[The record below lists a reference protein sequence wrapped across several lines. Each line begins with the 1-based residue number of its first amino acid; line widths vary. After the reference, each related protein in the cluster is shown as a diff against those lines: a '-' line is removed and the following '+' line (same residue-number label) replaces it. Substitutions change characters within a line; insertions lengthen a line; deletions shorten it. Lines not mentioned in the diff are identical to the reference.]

1 MKNSHIA
8 GRNLINL
15 STKLSTPDRNY
26 FFMSNFHKWGG
37 AVTFTAHLL
46 NTLGINKVL
55 RITKNTDKIESGGD
69 FGYGLKYQFVS
80 PQSVD
85 DAVKPFITDFFQYDF
100 MLPKLRRCDV
110 TVVIHD
116 HTEVPLSDISYMQN
130 WNIISIRK
138 TFQSYLKEKYNLSSR
153 FMYHPFYPYN
163 THKSKEN
170 YSHNALSPTL
180 GYQKKSAISISRVD
194 YGKNIDIL
202 IKANQILEK
211 KANCDLQSLIKI
223 YGPFNRRYVDDCLG
237 GYATFRRYYQ
247 GTFRKSFK
255 SISNIL
261 SGAKLV
267 VDLSTFKN
275 DGGGTQY
282 TFLEAIHHGAAL
294 VINRK
299 WIESVPPEYCDFKE
313 GYNCYAASNE
323 SELSQ
328 LISNKNLDTN
338 KVAANAKKLL
348 SRHINADWSSV

>member
-1 MKNSHIA
+1 
-8 GRNLINL
+8 
-15 STKLSTPDRNY
+15 
-26 FFMSNFHKWGG
+26 MSNFHKWGG

-46 NTLGINKVL
+46 KTLGINKVF

-69 FGYGLKYQFVS
+69 FGYGLKYHFVS

-85 DAVKPFITDFFQYDF
+85 DAVNPFITDFFQYDF
-100 MLPKLRRCDV
+100 MLPQLKRSDV

-116 HTEVPLSDISYMQN
+116 HSEIPQSDISCMQN

-138 TFQSYLKEKYNLSSR
+138 KFQSYLKEKYNLNSR

-163 THKSKEN
+163 IHKSNEN

-180 GYQKKSAISISRVD
+180 GNQKKGAISISRVD

-211 KANCDLQSLIKI
+211 NAQCDYQSLIRI
-223 YGPFNRRYVDDCLG
+223 YGPFNRRYVNDCLG
-237 GYATFRRYYQ
+237 GYGTFRRYYH
-247 GTFRKSFK
+247 GAFPKSFK

-267 VDLSTFKN
+267 VDLSTFDN

-299 WIESVPPEYCDFKE
+299 WIESVPPECCDFKE

-323 SELSQ
+323 SELTH
-328 LISNKNLDTN
+328 LISNKSLDIN
-338 KVAANAKKLL
+338 RVVANAKKLL